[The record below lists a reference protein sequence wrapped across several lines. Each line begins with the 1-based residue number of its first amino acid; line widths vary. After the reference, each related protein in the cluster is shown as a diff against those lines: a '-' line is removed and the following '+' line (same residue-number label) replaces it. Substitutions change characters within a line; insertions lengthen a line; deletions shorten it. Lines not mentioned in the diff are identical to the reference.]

1 VSSVFVPPSSRRLLP
16 SSLCPS
22 SCSCHR
28 PERDECAPILC
39 CQHCPPRSSLPQ
51 RLLGPLL
58 ARPALSLPSEPPQME
73 TPTAHLFILPLSLFI
88 LPDRS
93 FFPLLTRPWD
103 GLRQRGC
110 AVSPG
115 CRTSACGQGRGRA
128 ALLSRVVLIP
138 YFACLTF
145 HTCVTLV
152 VLLLAS
158 FYHHDYRSYIIHLS
172 SSSSSP
178 EREINLLFHIWWRIW
193 VVISH
198 PTTLVRSAP

>member
-1 VSSVFVPPSSRRLLP
+1 VICHVPVSSVFVPPSSRRLLP

-28 PERDECAPILC
+28 PERDECTPISC
-39 CQHCPPRSSLPQ
+39 SQHRPPRSSLPQ
-51 RLLGPLL
+51 RLLGTLL
-58 ARPALSLPSEPPQME
+58 ARPALSLPSEPPQLE
-73 TPTAHLFILPLSLFI
+73 TPAAHLFDLPLSPFL

-115 CRTSACGQGRGRA
+115 CRTSACRQGRGRA
-128 ALLSRVVLIP
+128 ALLSRVVLITF
-138 YFACLTF
+138 FACLTF

-158 FYHHDYRSYIIHLS
+158 FYLYVYRSYISRL
-172 SSSSSP
+172 P
-178 EREINLLFHIWWRIW
+178 LPPLRERD
-193 VVISH
+193 
-198 PTTLVRSAP
+198 